1 MEDGGQ
7 SKEEGGVGDGGGKM
21 VDEEEGFLEGMA
33 VVDFDM
39 LCATVALQTRGFS
52 AGKSGGE
59 VEGEGGR
66 GGGGGGLQ
74 RLWEGDVFDC
84 FQDRRIAIESVCC
97 PCCTFA
103 KNMRRAGFGSCF
115 LQGAAYLFLSVGAV
129 LGYIIFCVTRRHDFL
144 YIAVVLTIS
153 AALYLGYW
161 RLRIRKQFNIRG
173 SDSAVDDCMNHLL
186 CPCCTLCQ
194 ETRTLEMNNVRDG
207 VWHGRGDTICI
218 GSSGTASGPLL
229 ELGQSPIVVTTMSP
243 EVCSMQRPEK
253 SDSVHS
259 WTADCSQSEP
269 LVPPTS

>member
-1 MEDGGQ
+1 MEDDKQ
-7 SKEEGGVGDGGGKM
+7 RKEGPGVDGGGGKG
-21 VDEEEGFLEGMA
+21 EEDGFLEGMA

-52 AGKSGGE
+52 AGKNGGE
-59 VEGEGGR
+59 VEGGGGR
-66 GGGGGGLQ
+66 GGGGGLQ

-84 FQDRRIAIESVCC
+84 FQDRRIAIESFCC
-97 PCCTFA
+97 PCCTFG
-103 KNMRRAGFGSCF
+103 KNMRRAGLGSCF
-115 LQGAAYLFLSVGAV
+115 LQGAAYLFLSVGAL
-129 LGYIIFCVTRRHDFL
+129 LGYIAFCVTKKHHFL
-144 YIAVVLTIS
+144 FIAVALTIS

-161 RLRIRKQFNIRG
+161 RLRIRRQFNIRG

-186 CPCCTLCQ
+186 CPFCTLCQ

-229 ELGQSPIVVTTMSP
+229 ELRQSPIVVTTMSP
-243 EVCSMQRPEK
+243 GVCSMQRPEN

-259 WTADCSQSEP
+259 WTADCSHSEP

>member
-1 MEDGGQ
+1 MEDGKQ
-7 SKEEGGVGDGGGKM
+7 RKEDGGVDGGAGKG
-21 VDEEEGFLEGMA
+21 EEEGFLEGMA

-52 AGKSGGE
+52 AGKNGGE
-59 VEGEGGR
+59 VEGGGGGGR
-66 GGGGGGLQ
+66 GGGLQ
-74 RLWEGDVFDC
+74 
-84 FQDRRIAIESVCC
+84 SC
-97 PCCTFA
+97 PCCTFG
-103 KNMRRAGFGSCF
+103 KNMRRAGLGSCF
-115 LQGAAYLFLSVGAV
+115 LQGAAYLFLSVGALV
-129 LGYIIFCVTRRHDFL
+129 GYIAFCVTKKHSFL
-144 YIAVVLTIS
+144 FIAVALTIL

-161 RLRIRKQFNIRG
+161 RLQIRKQFNIRG

-229 ELGQSPIVVTTMSP
+229 ELRQSPIVVTTMSP
-243 EVCSMQRPEK
+243 EVCSMQRPEN

-259 WTADCSQSEP
+259 WTADCSHSEP